1 MIAMPVSAPSRPAPT
16 GAPAPAEA
24 ANDADLAVRVA
35 RLERRVERQPDPN
48 RLTLLVF
55 SGDLDRLM
63 AAFTVASGA
72 AASGMQVNMFFTFW
86 GSAAL
91 KRGAAQPGGKTLVE
105 RMFGWMLPGGIDRLP
120 LSKLDFAGMG
130 RALMAREMKRKGI
143 ADLRSLVEGAIES
156 GVRVH
161 VCEMTLDMMGI
172 RREELIDYPGL
183 SVCGVASFVEMA
195 AGGTNTLF
203 I

>member
-1 MIAMPVSAPSRPAPT
+1 MNAPQPKPELAAAIAGGAEPSLVDRI
-16 GAPAPAEA
+16 
-24 ANDADLAVRVA
+24 A
-35 RLERRVERQPDPN
+35 RLERRVDRLPDPN
-48 RLTLLVF
+48 NLTLLVF

-63 AAFTVASGA
+63 AAFTIASGA
-72 AASGMQVNMFFTFW
+72 AATGMSVNMFFTFW

-91 KRGAAQPGGKTLVE
+91 KRGGAQPGGKTLVE
-105 RMFGWMLPGGIDRLP
+105 RMFGWMLPGGVDRLP

-130 RALMAREMKRKGI
+130 RVLMAREMKRKGI
-143 ADLRSLVEGAIES
+143 ADLRGLIDGAIES
-156 GVRVH
+156 GVRIY

-195 AGGTNTLF
+195 AGGHNTLF